1 MEVPTQTERS
11 LRERLGIGV
20 AGLLGDLVA
29 TGEPVLVVAAHA
41 PHRARALQSRVGGF
55 AVTSWAALEDDPG
68 LALAFPHVV
77 ALDPPAQPHRRALIE
92 HLPGRAGPIWPGVPL
107 S

>member
-1 MEVPTQTERS
+1 M
-11 LRERLGIGV
+11 
-20 AGLLGDLVA
+20 A

-41 PHRARALQSRVGGF
+41 PYRASVLQRRVGGF

-68 LALAFPHVV
+68 WPRAFPHVV
-77 ALDPPAQPHRRALIE
+77 ALDPPAQAHRRALIE